1 MSELTIPILATT
13 DELAAFC
20 KTATQ
25 SRYISIDTEFIRE
38 RTYYPKLC
46 LVQVACEQQAVIID
60 PLAEGIDLTPLFDL
74 LQNEKVLKVFHA
86 ARQDVEIF
94 YYLTGKIPHPMF
106 DTQVAA
112 MVCGF
117 GESISYDG
125 LVREIAKKQLDKTS
139 RFTNWEQRPLTRK
152 QLEYALADV
161 VHLRTVFEVLEQR
174 IEKTGRDA
182 WIGEEME
189 VLTEVSTYAAAPGD
203 AWKRLKP
210 RTRAPKFLA
219 ALQAVAAWRE
229 RTAQTLNIPRGR
241 LLKDDTLTDIAASD
255 PKTLDDLY
263 KLRGMHKGMDA
274 KQLDVLLQ
282 ELEKARALPKESCPK
297 LPDQPQLPSAADAA
311 IELLRVLLKR
321 QCEKKDVAQKLV
333 ASRNDLELVAIGRLS
348 ETGLSHGWRWDI
360 FGQYAQALM
369 KGELA
374 MALDPSG
381 AVAILMPESA
391 SAENTGA

>member
-1 MSELTIPILATT
+1 MSEQTIPILTT
-13 DELAAFC
+13 TETLADFC
-20 KTATQ
+20 QIAAN

-38 RTYYPKLC
+38 RTYYPNLC
-46 LVQVACEQQAVIID
+46 LVQVACEKQAVIID
-60 PLAEGIDLTPLFDL
+60 PLAQGMDLTPLFDL
-74 LQNEKVLKVFHA
+74 LQNEQVLKVFHA

-94 YYLTGKIPHPMF
+94 HYLSGKIPHPMF

-161 VHLRTVFEVLEQR
+161 VHLRTVFEVLEKR
-174 IEKTGRDA
+174 LEAAGRSA
-182 WIGEEME
+182 WIAEEME
-189 VLTEVSTYAAAPGD
+189 ILTDPSTYASHPED

-229 RTAQTLNIPRGR
+229 RTAQRLNIPRGR
-241 LLKDDTLTDIAASD
+241 LLKDDTLTDIAASNPD
-255 PKTLDDLY
+255 SLEELY

-274 KQLDVLLQ
+274 RQMEDLLQ
-282 ELEKARALPKESCPK
+282 ELEKARNLPKDQLPE
-297 LPDQPQLPSAADAA
+297 LPDFQQLPSSADAA

-333 ASRNDLELVAIGRLS
+333 AGRNDLELVALGKLA
-348 ETGLSHGWRWDI
+348 ETPLSHGWRWDI
-360 FGQYAQALM
+360 FGQYAEALM
-369 KGELA
+369 KGKLA

-381 AVAILMPESA
+381 AVAILMPEN
-391 SAENTGA
+391 AEA